1 MYADQAV
8 HQKHEL
14 VLIAQTVF
22 PDLVGNTRRTNNLPL
37 VHKGYHHQPVKRHV
51 PHGGPPL
58 RPADVGVIIVHDDSL
73 FQPYGLTPYAH
84 LIQLVRQ
91 RTVPCTAGLH
101 APVGP
106 RLHCHRPR
114 CLLIQR
120 HIPHLA
126 VSKDDRLLQNV
137 EEDLVEGEI
146 MHTGYSDKRF
156 QPPLVDF
163 PFPLYAPGFHGHDDL
178 GGEIQ
183 IEVHYR
189 PVPYYDII
197 YLLLICP
204 GYDRLIFFGGRY
216 YEWSEIL
223 LLDPR
228 LKDLES
234 IGLRRIVIA
243 NEAVH
248 RKRGFQS
255 LLYLRWIAEG
265 DDPDI
270 SVHPAEIHIGL

>member
-1 MYADQAV
+1 MYADQTV
-8 HQKHEL
+8 HQEHEL

-22 PDLVGNTRRTNNLPL
+22 PDLVGDTRRTNNLPL
-37 VHKGYHHQPVKRHV
+37 VHKGDHHQPVKRRV
-51 PHGGPPL
+51 PHGRPPL

-106 RLHCHRPR
+106 CLHCDRPR
-114 CLLIQR
+114 SLLVQR

-126 VSKDDRLLQNV
+126 VSKDDRFLQNV

-146 MHTGYSDKRF
+146 VHAGYPDQRF
-156 QPPLVDF
+156 QPPFVDL

-183 IEVHYR
+183 IEIHYR
-189 PVPYYDII
+189 PVPDYDII

-204 GYDRLIFFGGRY
+204 GYDRLIFSGSRY
-216 YEWSEIL
+216 YEWSEVF

-228 LKDLES
+228 LKDLEG
-234 IGLRRIVIA
+234 IGLRGIVIA
-243 NEAVH
+243 HETVH
-248 RKRGFQS
+248 RKGRFQS
-255 LLYLRWIAEG
+255 LLYLGRITESN
-265 DDPDI
+265 DSDI
-270 SVHPAEIHIGL
+270 SIHPAEVHISL